1 MLPPNT
7 TEIFFVTRHAPSS
20 ECEIMKL
27 ASGQVNKEVKR
38 FETDQLL
45 FLHKLG
51 LSDPVHYSK
60 RPQKTDTSLQL

>member
-1 MLPPNT
+1 
-7 TEIFFVTRHAPSS
+7 
-20 ECEIMKL
+20 MKL